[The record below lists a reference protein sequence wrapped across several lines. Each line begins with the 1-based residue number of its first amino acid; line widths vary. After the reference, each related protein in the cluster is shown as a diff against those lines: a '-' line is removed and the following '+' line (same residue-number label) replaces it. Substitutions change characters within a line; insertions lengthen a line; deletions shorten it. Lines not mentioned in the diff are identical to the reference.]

1 MTFCF
6 ISPAKASFTEMNFHI
21 DRSNSHVQNGKRK
34 APFPNGFSTFSPP
47 SDSGNPASAQLRDFT
62 VILNF
67 PLSCIHTPYPICPRV
82 WVTLASK
89 QNQKNDHFLLP
100 SLRLW
105 FPTWGRAYLLPPL
118 HFNRVYSG
126 IATVILL
133 KSMPDCAILP
143 IELLQWL
150 FIVLRINP
158 LTL

>member
-34 APFPNGFSTFSPP
+34 APFPNGFSTFSPLRQWQPCICSTQRLHSHLEFP
-47 SDSGNPASAQLRDFT
+47 SFLHSHPISN
-62 VILNF
+62 
-67 PLSCIHTPYPICPRV
+67 LSES
-82 WVTLASK
+82 VTLASK

-126 IATVILL
+126 IATVVLL